1 MRSLGWVM
9 FAGTC
14 LLSGVQVALLVSS
27 GDPLFS
33 YDVIVE
39 NAFPIATIGAIAGA
53 AVGAVIV
60 SRYPRNVIGW
70 LFCGGQLGSA
80 LSQAAAAYVSTTP
93 IGDLEPGGEQFLAES
108 IRLIAQTFNAYYTMA
123 FISLIFLLVPDG
135 RLPSRRWR
143 LAPFV
148 PVAAVVMQVG
158 VYLSLPS
165 AAFEPGAQ
173 IEFNVAQVFFAVSAA
188 AALALGIALGAIAI
202 WLRLRRAEG
211 VLRQQLLWL
220 AAAAAAVTGTY
231 LLAFVAQ
238 LLLTQAP
245 WYLIIPWYLS
255 YVFVSVAVGV
265 AIMKYRLYDIDVI
278 LSRAI
283 VLGVLAVF
291 VTVGYIGVVVA
302 IGSAVT
308 ALGSS
313 GSTVYWPSLVA
324 TALVAAAFQ
333 PVRRHVLRLADQ
345 FVYGNR
351 AAPYEALASLSRRLA
366 DSPSPEDLPARV
378 AEATGRAIGA
388 SRIVVE
394 LGAPGSGLLT
404 AVWPSGAQRDS
415 VGPTAGLEL
424 PVLDVGEQVGTITV
438 LLPPGRDL
446 RPFERELLDDVAAQA
461 GVAFRNALLE
471 AELAARVEQ
480 TEIQSAELAASR
492 QRLVGVEDEARE
504 RLAGSISREVIPHL
518 AVVESALDRR
528 GAQGNLDDRV
538 PVPPAGLLDRLI
550 AQTELALE
558 NLRTVCRGVFPAL
571 LERRGMVPAL
581 SAQLDATRSPAQLEV
596 AESAERR
603 LDRAAEAAGYL
614 FCVEVA
620 PPDRP
625 SVIALAVDD
634 GTLTVTV
641 SGESV
646 WDDPTGGDWQHARDR
661 VAALGGEV
669 RVERDGDGSQR
680 VRAMIPLADQLT
692 VGEVKVGEVKVGE
705 VTGDEVM
712 TAQTASSR
720 SGPKADLGT

>member
-70 LFCGGQLGSA
+70 LFCVGQLGSA

-148 PVAAVVMQVG
+148 PIAAVVMQVG
-158 VYLSLPS
+158 VYLSLP
-165 AAFEPGAQ
+165 ADAFEPGAQ
-173 IEFNVAQVFFAVSAA
+173 IEFNVAQVFFAVTAA
-188 AALALGIALGAIAI
+188 AALALGIALGALAI

-265 AIMKYRLYDIDVI
+265 AILKYRLYDIDVI

-283 VLGVLAVF
+283 MLGVLAVF

-378 AEATGRAIGA
+378 AEATGRAIVA

-394 LGAPGSGLLT
+394 LGPPGSGLLT
-404 AVWPSGAQRDS
+404 AVWPSSAPRDS
-415 VGPTAGLEL
+415 GGPTTGLEL

-480 TEIQSAELAASR
+480 TEIQSDELAASR

-518 AVVESALDRR
+518 AVVESALDD
-528 GAQGNLDDRV
+528 QDDLV

-614 FCVEVA
+614 FCIEAA
-620 PPDRP
+620 PTDRP
-625 SVIALAVDD
+625 SVIALSVDNDTLSVAV
-634 GTLTVTV
+634 TAQ
-641 SGESV
+641 SV
-646 WDDPTGGDWQHARDR
+646 WDDPTASNWQHARDR

-680 VRAMIPLADQLT
+680 VRALIPLADQPPGGEAT
-692 VGEVKVGEVKVGE
+692 VR
-705 VTGDEVM
+705 DVM
-712 TAQTASSR
+712 AAQTASNR